1 MLKKSIWEPF
11 GTSDFPLNQP
21 MVGQKEFYDIFKGF
35 KIKMKTAGMATIFPL
50 IAKWGVGKSRIGFEV
65 IAEALGEDKGWIIN
79 DDGEEKTVRIF
90 EKNLEDKV
98 LPIYIR
104 YSQMSHEDLIGDNWV
119 AYGTYTA
126 LTYLAKEA
134 DSSIQGKIIECIQD
148 SLIPYGFDKDK
159 LRELLELDSVDL
171 EDLVSSKSKLDELT
185 RKSIDYIKQF
195 NIENIL
201 IVCDELET
209 AGELLKYGIEKEKE
223 NQNRLDSE
231 AIEVITSAIKH
242 EDPRK
247 KYPDVSF
254 LLLCSTVIGGSI
266 QGIGALDRRTEMYEM
281 THNSFAD
288 ISDFMKYLKD
298 NKMISEYPKGLVEA
312 AYTIAGGNF
321 GWFNVIMNE
330 VDQRLL
336 DPSVNKETGFIFE
349 NILNSSS
356 RFKENLIDKAAFEY
370 IDCEDKYK
378 QIVKHGLLKQIPCKK
393 DFYSQDEVNAMIQA
407 KAEDGEKLFKEFYSV
422 KAKKEELGRFL
433 DEKGYKREFGDVFA
447 NSFGGSFDLGVLLRS
462 LKTFSI
468 GVSENEY
475 IIGSDEE
482 TFLDQI
488 RMLYPKESIED
499 HAKYIYEYMIE
510 TIEKED
516 IKCAEYIGPNF
527 AYLSKLDK
535 RYRVE
540 KDNFGYVTDT
550 NENKEI
556 ELKIKEIRKNK
567 KGEVKRILTGMC
579 RALELNYNN
588 IEFYPNNNILGSRTN
603 VDGGPYLDVH
613 KDKIVDIIWGK
624 DENKL
629 KERLLDSTLLKNG
642 AHPIIVLS
650 DSIIS
655 KDITEKFVKDNYEG
669 IGKCLIFL
677 NIGQVEKDILEV
689 MSLDKEELDIRD
701 NNRKLSTAFRNKIRK
716 INDHIKT
723 ASAEW
728 FERVDK
734 EGWVLRPIIYNK
746 NNDKRM
752 DILATAYKTM
762 LIHDADIEELASKKD
777 IKLSDTDYTEFK
789 TLLGKT
795 KIGSVYEKKEY
806 KETGLFKKDNSIGV
820 PSCISKIITFNGDTN
835 KSIANYQDK
844 FFFSIFKEI
853 KPNRIV
859 EQWISFM
866 VGLGL
871 LTKNSDGFIERVSTY
886 QLQGRHSIVKT
897 WLDNDCKKEI
907 QNMKNVINGPYV
919 NVIEGQLMSYGT
931 ELEKSNEL
939 ISKINIK
946 DLEYKSNNIESK
958 LKEILF
964 NIDNINNIHNHIY
977 DKEGWNRYSSY
988 NPNII
993 KQLKLDDKNEPLW
1006 FRIRQIQLF
1015 MDYVVSLKNSA
1026 VDMINNK
1033 IDDIKGTS
1041 SYEGYQLPLSPI
1053 TNMLDRYKNEL
1064 AYSTD
1069 FDGLKNSKAP
1079 TMLVYTSSLAYELYM
1094 GEYGKAYE
1102 RLDKILDDCGIDIL
1116 DTQNLKWTN
1125 NGVIGE
1131 FNNIFALYKKI
1142 VDGYKNS
1149 KEAKRWVDY
1158 FENAP
1163 ESTSNFVDLKN
1174 LSDYIDTVDMF
1185 INGGLDQDIDDRE
1198 SDLARQPEEFLLLL
1212 KKSIKDKEQYIG
1224 LIDGTKKNV
1233 MNTAREIK
1241 NNMYDNN
1248 LIIVIDKL
1256 RTKQGKNILAINT
1269 GEYPKEST
1277 LIETQ
1282 KSIEDSIK
1290 QLNIE
1295 GNEYFRSS
1303 TILKRTTFD
1312 FYKKIV
1318 EAKGNIDWNA
1328 YSEEMNELKE
1338 DGLIKIKIEV

>member
-1 MLKKSIWEPF
+1 MSIWAPF
-11 GTSDFPLNQP
+11 GTSDFPLSQP

-65 IAEALGEDKGWIIN
+65 IAEAFGEDKGWIIN

-119 AYGTYTA
+119 AYGAYTA
-126 LTYLAKEA
+126 LTYLSKEP
-134 DSSIQGKIIECIQD
+134 DSSIQGKIIECIQN
-148 SLIPYGFDKDK
+148 SLIPYGFDRDR
-159 LRELLELDSVDL
+159 LAELLEVNSIDL

-195 NIENIL
+195 NIDHIL

-209 AGELLKYGIEKEKE
+209 AGELLKYGMEKDKK
-223 NQNRLDSE
+223 NQSKLDSE

-247 KYPDVSF
+247 KYPDLSF

-288 ISDFMKYLKD
+288 ISDFMKYLKN
-298 NKMISEYPKGLVEA
+298 NKMINEYPKGLVEA

-336 DPSVNKETGFIFE
+336 DPSVKEETGFIFE

-370 IDCEDKYK
+370 IDCEDIYK
-378 QIVKHGLLKQIPCKK
+378 QIVKHGLLNQIPCKK
-393 DFYSQDEVNAMIQA
+393 DTYSHDEVNALIQA

-433 DEKGYKREFGDVFA
+433 DAKGYKRESGDTFV
-447 NSFGGSFDLGVLLRS
+447 NSFGGSFDLGILLRS

-475 IIGSDEE
+475 IVGKDEE
-482 TFLDQI
+482 TFLDQV

-499 HAKYIYEYMIE
+499 HARYIYVYMLE
-510 TIEKED
+510 TIEKEG
-516 IKCAEYIGPNF
+516 IKETEYIGPNF

-550 NENKEI
+550 NENKNI
-556 ELKIKEIRKNK
+556 ELKIKEIKKNK

-579 RALELNYNN
+579 RALELNYNDL
-588 IEFYPNNNILGSRTN
+588 EFYPSNNILGVRTN
-603 VDGGPYLDVH
+603 VDEGPYLDVH
-613 KDKIVDIIWGK
+613 KDKKVDIIWGK
-624 DENKL
+624 DEHKL
-629 KERLLDSTLLKNG
+629 KEMLLDSTLLKKG

-669 IGKCLIFL
+669 IGKCLIFIS
-677 NIGQVEKDILEV
+677 IGQVEKDILEV
-689 MSLDKEELDIRD
+689 MSLDKEELDIRE
-701 NNRKLSTAFRNKIRK
+701 NNRKLSTAFKNKIRK
-716 INDHIKT
+716 INDHIKNV
-723 ASAEW
+723 SAEW

-746 NNDKRM
+746 NNDKRI
-752 DILATAYKTM
+752 DILARAYKTM
-762 LIHDADIEELASKKD
+762 LIHNADIEELASKKD
-777 IKLSDTDYTEFK
+777 IKLLDTDYTEFK

-795 KIGSVYEKKEY
+795 KIGPIYEKKGY
-806 KETGLFKKDNSIGV
+806 KETGLFDKDNSIGV
-820 PSCISKIITFNGDTN
+820 PNCVSKIISFNGETN
-835 KSIANYQDK
+835 KSITNYQDK
-844 FFFSIFKEI
+844 FFFSIFKDI

-866 VGLGL
+866 IELGL
-871 LTKNSDGFIERVSTY
+871 LSKNSDGIIERVSSY
-886 QLQGRHSIVKT
+886 QLQGIHDIVKT
-897 WLDNDCKKEI
+897 WLENDCKKEI

-919 NVIEGQLMSYGT
+919 NVIEGQLMYYGT
-931 ELEKSNEL
+931 ELDKSNDL
-939 ISKINIK
+939 INKINIK
-946 DLEYKSNNIESK
+946 ELEYVGSNIESK
-958 LKEILF
+958 LKEILS
-964 NIDNINNIHNHIY
+964 NIENINNIHNHIY
-977 DKEGWNRYSSY
+977 NKDGWNRYNSY

-993 KQLKLDDKNEPLW
+993 KELKLDDKNEPLW
-1006 FRIRQIQLF
+1006 YRIRHIQLF
-1015 MDYVVSLKNSA
+1015 MSYVVSLKNSA
-1026 VDMINNK
+1026 VDIINNK
-1033 IDDIKGTS
+1033 IKDIKDNS

-1053 TNMLDRYKNEL
+1053 TNILDRYKNEL
-1064 AYSTD
+1064 EYSTD
-1069 FDGLKNSKAP
+1069 FDGLKDSKAP
-1079 TMLVYTSSLAYELYM
+1079 TMLEYTNSLAYELYM

-1102 RLDKILDDCGIDIL
+1102 RLEKILDACGIDTL

-1125 NGVIGE
+1125 SGVIGE
-1131 FNNIFALYKKI
+1131 FNNIFTLYKRI
-1142 VDGYKNS
+1142 VDGYKYI
-1149 KEAKRWVDY
+1149 KEAKRWVNY
-1158 FENAP
+1158 FENSP
-1163 ESTSNFVDLKN
+1163 DSIKNFVDLKN
-1174 LSDYIDTVDMF
+1174 LSDYIETVDMF
-1185 INGGLDQDIDDRE
+1185 INGGLDQDIDDIE

-1224 LIDGTKKNV
+1224 LINGTKDNV
-1233 MNTAREIK
+1233 MNTAREVK
-1241 NNMYDNN
+1241 NDMYDNN
-1248 LIIVIDKL
+1248 LIIVINKL
-1256 RTKQGKNILAINT
+1256 RTIQGKNIVAINT
-1269 GEYPKEST
+1269 GEYPKEVT
-1277 LIETQ
+1277 YVDTKKIIE
-1282 KSIEDSIK
+1282 ENMK
-1290 QLNIE
+1290 QWNIE
-1295 GNEYFRSS
+1295 GSEYFRNS

-1318 EAKGNIDWNA
+1318 KVNGNINWND

-1338 DGLIKIKIEV
+1338 IGLIKIKIEV